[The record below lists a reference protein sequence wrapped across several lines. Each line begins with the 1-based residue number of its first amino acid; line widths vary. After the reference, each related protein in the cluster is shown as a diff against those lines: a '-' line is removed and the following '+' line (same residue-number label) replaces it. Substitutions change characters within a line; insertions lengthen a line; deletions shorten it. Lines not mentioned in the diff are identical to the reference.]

1 MGIKADLNS
10 FYFIGHLVKDAE
22 LVTTAN
28 GVTYSKFTIANN
40 SVKKRNGNYEQYTS
54 YFDLKIFGKFAE
66 SMNKYLVKGQTVAV
80 TAAVEQSRWE
90 ANGEKRSANTILCQ
104 KLQLI
109 GNKNVE
115 NKTTEVPEA
124 NTVEAPAEVQAE
136 SSTLFEK
143 PDFDV
148 F

>member
-10 FYFIGHLVKDAE
+10 FNFIGHLVKDAE

-28 GVTYSKFTIANN
+28 GVIYSKFTVANN
-40 SVKKRNGNYEQYTS
+40 SVKKHNDQYEQYTS
-54 YFDLKIFGKFAE
+54 YFDLKVFGKFAE
-66 SMNKYLVKGQTVAV
+66 SINKYLVKGQTVAV

-90 ANGEKRSANTILCQ
+90 ANGEKRSANTIICQ

-109 GNKNVE
+109 GTKNVE
-115 NKTTEVPEA
+115 NKTEVPEG
-124 NTVEAPAEVQAE
+124 NTVEAPVEVQAE

>member
-10 FYFIGHLVKDAE
+10 FNFIGHLVKDAE

-28 GVTYSKFTIANN
+28 GVTYSKFTVANN
-40 SVKKRNGNYEQYTS
+40 SVKKHNDQYEQYTS

-66 SMNKYLVKGQTVAV
+66 SMNKYLVKGQAVAV

-90 ANGEKRSANTILCQ
+90 ANGEKRSANSIICQ

-109 GNKNVE
+109 GTKNVE
-115 NKTTEVPEA
+115 NKTEVPEG
-124 NTVEAPAEVQAE
+124 NTVEAPVEVQAE

>member
-1 MGIKADLNS
+1 MGLRADLNS
-10 FYFIGHLVKDAE
+10 FNFIGHLVKDAE

-28 GVTYSKFTIANN
+28 GVTYSKFTVANN
-40 SVKKRNGNYEQYTS
+40 SVKKHNDQYKQYTS

-66 SMNKYLVKGQTVAV
+66 SINKYLVKGQTVAV
-80 TAAVEQSRWE
+80 SATVEQSRWE
-90 ANGEKRSANTILCQ
+90 ANGEKRSANTIICQ

-109 GNKNVE
+109 GTKNVE
-115 NKTTEVPEA
+115 NKTEIPEG
-124 NTVEAPAEVQAE
+124 NTVEAPVEVQAE